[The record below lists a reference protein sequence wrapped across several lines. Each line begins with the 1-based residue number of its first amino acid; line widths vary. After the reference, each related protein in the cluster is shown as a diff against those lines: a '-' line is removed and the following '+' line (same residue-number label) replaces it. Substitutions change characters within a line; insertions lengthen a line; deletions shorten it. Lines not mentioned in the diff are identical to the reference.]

1 MTTKVDKK
9 FTMNIQ
15 GNEFIKFEGLLEMFH
30 QNGGKSIHTELI
42 SSEEPYMFKATVEGE
57 NGTFTGHGDADKTNV
72 NSMIAKHMIRMAE
85 TRAIAR
91 ALRWYNNIGMC
102 SADELGGDDTP
113 VVHTTKTPKKNET
126 TYNPEVHT
134 KVKMPKLE
142 TEEFKAKCREFES
155 KGGGYEQGVG
165 FFVPKAL
172 LQDKSVI
179 GRDEVEKFI
188 PEEDLPF

>member
-30 QNGGKSIHTELI
+30 ENGGKSIHTELI
-42 SSEEPYMFKATVEGE
+42 SSEQPYMFKATVEGE
-57 NGTFTGHGDADKTNV
+57 KGTFTGHGDADSSNV

-102 SADELGGDDTP
+102 SADELGGDDKPQVQGAGGKIDKTGLERFNP
-113 VVHTTKTPKKNET
+113 PYIEDKTKFKQLTDYLKANGGKFDANEKAW
-126 TYNPEVHT
+126 YVSQE
-134 KVKMPKLE
+134 L
-142 TEEFKAKCREFES
+142 KAK
-155 KGGGYEQGVG
+155 
-165 FFVPKAL
+165 
-172 LQDKSVI
+172 LQE
-179 GRDEVEKFI
+179 RFNQ
-188 PEEDLPF
+188 